1 MATELDKLIVKIEAD
16 LGDLK
21 KGMAQANKEVKNSSK
36 KMQGSFKNLATSM
49 SKIGSRALKLG
60 GILGGVFGAIAIKS
74 IADTG
79 IQIENLQVRLKLLFG
94 SAEEGAKAFDE
105 MVKFASKV
113 PFQLQEIQQASG
125 NLAVVSSDAE
135 ELAEML
141 QITGN
146 VASATGLSFQQTA
159 EQIQRSFAGGIASAD
174 VFRERG
180 VRAMLGFEAGVTVSV
195 NDTITRFKEV
205 FGEGG
210 EFGEATNEFAKTL
223 TGTLSML
230 QDKLFTF
237 KKAIAD
243 AWFGELKKQF
253 GNLNDAL
260 ADNEKRIKEFGR
272 EVGQSLS
279 DITVSVIENFEKIT
293 VAIKAFGA
301 FIAGSV
307 LATIVMNFTKF
318 HAMFIAGVVI
328 INDYIDMMDK
338 YRKRL
343 KDQEEAQVKS
353 NITVEEA
360 LFFINLMAKGIQKQ
374 TEIVKKNVKDTN
386 TQIVT
391 FAQLVEITDS
401 VKETFEDAGE
411 NISQAFG
418 DSIAKGEDFK
428 DAMKSIF
435 QNVVAEIVATIT
447 QMLIMKPIIESLTG
461 ALDTYIGKQ
470 REAEKSRSGG
480 GGFDLGSVVGSS
492 IASLMG
498 FAKGGF
504 TGGSNP
510 IMVGEK
516 GAEVFVP
523 RTAGNII
530 PNNQLGGGGSI
541 VINQSLNFATGVVPT
556 VRAEVMNLMPQI
568 KQETVSAVGEARSRG
583 GSFARTF
590 GA

>member
-21 KGMAQANKEVKNSSK
+21 KGMAQANKEVKNSSQ

-94 SAEEGAKAFDE
+94 SASEGAKAFDE

-293 VAIKAFGA
+293 VAIKVFGA

-307 LATIVMNFTKF
+307 LASIVMNFTKF
-318 HAMFIAGVVI
+318 HAIFIAGLVV

-360 LFFINLMAKGIQKQ
+360 LFLINVMAKQIEKQ
-374 TEIVKKNVKDTN
+374 TQIVKKNVQETD

-401 VKETFEDAGE
+401 VKETFQDAGE

-418 DSIAKGEDFK
+418 DSIAKGEDFGK
-428 DAMKSIF
+428 AMKSIF

-470 REAEKSRSGG
+470 TRCRK
-480 GGFDLGSVVGSS
+480 
-492 IASLMG
+492 
-498 FAKGGF
+498 
-504 TGGSNP
+504 
-510 IMVGEK
+510 
-516 GAEVFVP
+516 
-523 RTAGNII
+523 
-530 PNNQLGGGGSI
+530 
-541 VINQSLNFATGVVPT
+541 
-556 VRAEVMNLMPQI
+556 I
-568 KQETVSAVGEARSRG
+568 KIRWWWI
-583 GSFARTF
+583 
-590 GA
+590 

>member
-401 VKETFEDAGE
+401 VKETFQDAGE
-411 NISQAFG
+411 SISEAFG

>member
-1 MATELDKLIVKIEAD
+1 
-16 LGDLK
+16 
-21 KGMAQANKEVKNSSK
+21 
-36 KMQGSFKNLATSM
+36 
-49 SKIGSRALKLG
+49 
-60 GILGGVFGAIAIKS
+60 
-74 IADTG
+74 
-79 IQIENLQVRLKLLFG
+79 
-94 SAEEGAKAFDE
+94 
-105 MVKFASKV
+105 
-113 PFQLQEIQQASG
+113 
-125 NLAVVSSDAE
+125 
-135 ELAEML
+135 
-141 QITGN
+141 
-146 VASATGLSFQQTA
+146 
-159 EQIQRSFAGGIASAD
+159 
-174 VFRERG
+174 
-180 VRAMLGFEAGVTVSV
+180 
-195 NDTITRFKEV
+195 
-205 FGEGG
+205 
-210 EFGEATNEFAKTL
+210 
-223 TGTLSML
+223 
-230 QDKLFTF
+230 
-237 KKAIAD
+237 
-243 AWFGELKKQF
+243 
-253 GNLNDAL
+253 
-260 ADNEKRIKEFGR
+260 
-272 EVGQSLS
+272 
-279 DITVSVIENFEKIT
+279 VIENFEKIT

-360 LFFINLMAKGIQKQ
+360 IFFINLMAKGIQKQ

-418 DSIAKGEDFK
+418 DSIAKGEDFGK
-428 DAMKSIF
+428 AMKSIF